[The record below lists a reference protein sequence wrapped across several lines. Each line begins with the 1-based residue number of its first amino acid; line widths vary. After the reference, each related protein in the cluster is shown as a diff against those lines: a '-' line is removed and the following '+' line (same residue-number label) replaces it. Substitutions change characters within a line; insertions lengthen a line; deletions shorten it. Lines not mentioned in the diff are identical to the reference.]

1 MSDLAKG
8 LIGMLIWG
16 LLTIGSYSFSKAHI
30 CASLPLGKHNHFASS
45 KPVET
50 PAVTSLP
57 EATEPEVRLP
67 LDFRKSDATPFT
79 NDGYLNYKT
88 TILENKTA
96 DNILEITGYYL
107 KKEKNTSTYINL
119 GLARANEV
127 KQLFLEDIPAERIRV
142 IGAVSPSSA
151 DLSADFLDAVAFN
164 WLEKPKSTVEVFAD
178 RTIIRFP
185 FNSVQKITDPLI
197 DEYLNKLA
205 KKIIATKEKVSLTGH
220 TDNVGEPEINVQLA
234 LRRAKMIRDLL
245 IKKGV
250 NRNQIN
256 TYSKGMNS
264 PIADNDTEL
273 GRQKNRRVVVRL
285 IKGSRN

>member
-8 LIGMLIWG
+8 LIGILVWG
-16 LLTIGSYSFSKAHI
+16 LLTIGSYGFSKTHI
-30 CASLPLGKHNHFASS
+30 CASLPLGKHNHLDLA
-45 KPVET
+45 KPSPTSPITTDPEEIE
-50 PAVTSLP
+50 AVF
-57 EATEPEVRLP
+57 RLP
-67 LDFRKSDATPFT
+67 LDFKKSDATPYT
-79 NDGYLNYKT
+79 NEGFAAFKT
-88 TILENKTA
+88 TILNKKTA

-107 KKEKNTSTYINL
+107 ENERNTSTYINL

-127 KQLFLEDIPAERIRV
+127 KQLFLADIPVERIRV
-142 IGAVSPSSA
+142 IGAVSPHA
-151 DLSADFLDAVAFN
+151 KDEIDDFLDATAFN

-178 RTIIRFP
+178 RTVIRFP
-185 FNSVQKITDPLI
+185 FNSVEKITDPLI
-197 DEYLNKLA
+197 DDYLNKLA

-220 TDNVGEPEINVQLA
+220 TDNVGEPEINIKLA

-256 TYSKGMNS
+256 TYSKGENA
-264 PIADNDTEL
+264 PIADNQTEL

-285 IKGSRN
+285 IKKKR